1 MIIKRLDVHN
11 IIAVV
16 SLYKLKNINGNMATM
31 TISYD
36 GRNKVAQNVVALIRS
51 LGDVFHISQSG
62 QEVKDQD
69 WTAEE
74 EREAFLCTSR
84 MNMARWLAENK
95 I

>member
-1 MIIKRLDVHN
+1 
-11 IIAVV
+11 
-16 SLYKLKNINGNMATM
+16 MATM

-36 GRNKVAQNVVALIRS
+36 GRNRVAQNVVELIRS
-51 LGDVFHISQSG
+51 LDVFHIS
-62 QEVKDQD
+62 EPKENEEERE

-95 I
+95 L